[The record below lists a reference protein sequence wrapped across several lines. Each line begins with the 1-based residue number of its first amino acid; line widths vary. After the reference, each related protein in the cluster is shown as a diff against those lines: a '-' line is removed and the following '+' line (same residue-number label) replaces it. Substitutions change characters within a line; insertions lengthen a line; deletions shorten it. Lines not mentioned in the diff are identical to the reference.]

1 LSTQDT
7 TAPKRRSSAANR
19 RRKRQA
25 DIRQGQALAS
35 QPTSVDRLEH
45 ASSSVVTEESMR
57 LKPAEDSRK
66 ESRADRKASAR
77 ESAEPRD
84 GSELQKEKHLR
95 RKEERREA
103 KSRKP
108 EREGRRQFVNT
119 ERFGGLQRF
128 YEEAASEIR
137 KVQWPDR
144 ETTRNLVIVVIAL
157 SVVLGVLLG
166 GIDYV
171 LFQLFEALT

>member
-1 LSTQDT
+1 
-7 TAPKRRSSAANR
+7 
-19 RRKRQA
+19 
-25 DIRQGQALAS
+25 
-35 QPTSVDRLEH
+35 
-45 ASSSVVTEESMR
+45 MR
-57 LKPAEDSRK
+57 LTPGTDARK

-77 ESAEPRD
+77 AGAESGDTGEIR
-84 GSELQKEKHLR
+84 KEKHLR
-95 RKEERREA
+95 RQEERREA

-108 EREGRRQFVNT
+108 EQSGRRQFVNT

-128 YEEAASEIR
+128 YEDAASEIR

-144 ETTRNLVIVVIAL
+144 ETTRNLTIVVIAL
-157 SVVLGVLLG
+157 SVVLGLLLG

>member
-1 LSTQDT
+1 M
-7 TAPKRRSSAANR
+7 
-19 RRKRQA
+19 
-25 DIRQGQALAS
+25 
-35 QPTSVDRLEH
+35 
-45 ASSSVVTEESMR
+45 VTEKSVR
-57 LKPAEDSRK
+57 LRPVEDTRK
-66 ESRADRKASAR
+66 ESRADRKAFAR
-77 ESAEPRD
+77 ETVEPRD
-84 GSELQKEKHLR
+84 ASELQNEKHLR

-108 EREGRRQFVNT
+108 EKEGRRQFVNT

-128 YEEAASEIR
+128 YEDAASEIR

-157 SVVLGVLLG
+157 SVVMGVLLG

>member
-1 LSTQDT
+1 MSVGELKR
-7 TAPKRRSSAANR
+7 AP
-19 RRKRQA
+19 
-25 DIRQGQALAS
+25 
-35 QPTSVDRLEH
+35 
-45 ASSSVVTEESMR
+45 SSVITEESVR
-57 LKPAEDSRK
+57 FEPVPKTRK

-77 ESAEPRD
+77 ESVATVDD
-84 GSELQKEKHLR
+84 GELQKEKHLR

-108 EREGRRQFVNT
+108 ERAGRRQFVNT

-128 YEEAASEIR
+128 YEDAAAEIR

-144 ETTRNLVIVVIAL
+144 ETTRNLTIVVIGL
-157 SVVLGVLLG
+157 SIVLGVLLG
-166 GIDYV
+166 GIDYI